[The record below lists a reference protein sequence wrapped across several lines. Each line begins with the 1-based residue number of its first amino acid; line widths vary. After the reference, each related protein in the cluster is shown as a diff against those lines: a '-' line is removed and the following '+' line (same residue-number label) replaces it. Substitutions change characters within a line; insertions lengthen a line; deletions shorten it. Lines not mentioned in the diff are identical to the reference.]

1 MKESS
6 VSRQR
11 PRRSRWRWLLIV
23 LLVLLVIVVAG
34 AAWLAWMVAPQRNPG
49 LDYTA
54 LDTTAKIQT
63 MIKEKRL
70 EITLNE
76 QEFNQLA
83 RRELMDH
90 QEDYPP
96 GLRISGADFTWQ
108 GDIIHA
114 DVRGTY
120 FGIPFGALLDFTA
133 QLQGNRLV
141 LTHQHTMVRH
151 GQWQGAL
158 LQPLDISLTKY
169 FPAVVDVKQL
179 EFEQD
184 RVIIRFRLDLLKLP
198 RLLLR

>member
-6 VSRQR
+6 VSRHR
-11 PRRSRWRWLLIV
+11 SRRSRWRVLLIV
-23 LLVLLVIVVAG
+23 LLILLVIVTAG
-34 AAWLAWMVAPQRNPG
+34 ITWLAWMIAPQRNPG
-49 LDYTA
+49 MDYIH

-70 EITLNE
+70 EITLNQ

-90 QEDYPP
+90 QEDYPA
-96 GLRISGADFTWQ
+96 GLRISGADFTWE
-108 GDIIHA
+108 GDMIHA
-114 DVRGTY
+114 DLRGTY
-120 FGIPFGALLDFTA
+120 LGIPFGALLDFDA

-141 LTHQHTMVRH
+141 LTHQHTTVRH

-169 FPAVVDVKQL
+169 FPAVVDVRQL
-179 EFEQD
+179 EFERDQ
-184 RVIIRFRLDLLKLP
+184 VIIRFRLDLLKLP